1 MGILNALSRGLKKAL
16 TIISSSPME
25 GLPESA
31 DGEDKKKKL
40 LTNIVPAEEAKNI
53 LSNYEIES
61 TMMIRKI
68 GMIPAFRLKHAMFKK
83 MLLKLITNFYEERS
97 KDLISKVD
105 FGLSVF
111 ASLMKKYMMKKA
123 ATNRFKHLLSS
134 CMKYKHISRVR
145 LFGRFIGLYGFLD
158 LNDLNLYLNSL
169 PNLKASLQGKIFV
182 NFDNAERHFTLYSRC
197 VESIKLMSK
206 SLPEVEVAE
215 LSSKLEHIKIF
226 DKATKT
232 VYVDIDEF
240 LELVIEKY
248 HMHKNENY
256 NFLKFIYEAGD
267 VRYIQLN
274 EDGYLQIQ
282 EFELLIKHLSTISL
296 AEGRR
301 LFQSFSETFLSEDD
315 YEVKAISLEN
325 LFELNL
331 QHKIFSSEKVFQL
344 TKVKTVEEAETMLKN
359 SHEDLEFRLNEIQW
373 RLSES
378 KEMGQYQEE
387 FSMLLETLRLKVY
400 SCDNPKSVWLCLRL
414 LEEESIRLLIQ
425 DRLHELMPKFAIDFF
440 K

>member
-31 DGEDKKKKL
+31 DGDDKRKRL

-61 TMMIRKI
+61 TMIIRKI

-97 KDLISKVD
+97 KDITSKID

-145 LFGRFIGLYGFLD
+145 LFGRFIGLYGFFD
-158 LNDLNLYLNSL
+158 SNDLNLYLNSL
-169 PNLKASLQGKIFV
+169 PNLKNSLQGKIFV
-182 NFDNAERHFTLYSRC
+182 NIDNAERHFTLYSRC

-206 SLPEVEVAE
+206 SLPEAEIAE

-226 DKATKT
+226 DKMTKT

-240 LELVIEKY
+240 LEMVIEKY

-256 NFLKFIYEAGD
+256 SFLKFIYEAGD
-267 VRYIQLN
+267 V
-274 EDGYLQIQ
+274 
-282 EFELLIKHLSTISL
+282 
-296 AEGRR
+296 
-301 LFQSFSETFLSEDD
+301 
-315 YEVKAISLEN
+315 
-325 LFELNL
+325 
-331 QHKIFSSEKVFQL
+331 
-344 TKVKTVEEAETMLKN
+344 
-359 SHEDLEFRLNEIQW
+359 
-373 RLSES
+373 
-378 KEMGQYQEE
+378 
-387 FSMLLETLRLKVY
+387 
-400 SCDNPKSVWLCLRL
+400 
-414 LEEESIRLLIQ
+414 
-425 DRLHELMPKFAIDFF
+425 KFI
-440 K
+440 